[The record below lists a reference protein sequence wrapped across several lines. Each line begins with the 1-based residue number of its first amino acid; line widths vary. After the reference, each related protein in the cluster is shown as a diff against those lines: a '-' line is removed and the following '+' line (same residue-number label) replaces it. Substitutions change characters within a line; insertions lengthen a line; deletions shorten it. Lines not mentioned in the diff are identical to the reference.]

1 MIRLCYVFAIIIG
14 NFFNVHSQD
23 IDRNFGDEKSR
34 KLKIDKI
41 KEIDF
46 LSYKYKN
53 LDENFKIKI
62 DSSTF
67 NSIVKKFGFYEER
80 INAYNDSLRVVLTG
94 EFEDS
99 DYTRIAQLRITYT
112 WKRVSY
118 YLWESA
124 ENLQKIAKKH
134 NIKYPYYFQACVEQS
149 NCPNKEILKLVE
161 NLRTKLILK
170 FGAETINALQTNKEL
185 LNFAFKNN
193 PAVQQ
198 LKEDIMQKRRR

>member
-1 MIRLCYVFAIIIG
+1 MVKLSYIVTIIMC
-14 NFFNVHSQD
+14 NFFSLHSQD

-53 LDENFKIKI
+53 LDENFKINI
-62 DSSTF
+62 DSSMF

-80 INAYNDSLRVVLTG
+80 INTYNDSLRVVLTG

-118 YLWESA
+118 YLWENP

-170 FGAETINALQTNKEL
+170 FGAETINALQNNNEL

-193 PAVQQ
+193 PEVQQ
-198 LKEDIMQKRRR
+198 LRKGIMKKRRR